1 MVAVGIKR
9 TETKGDLLSA
19 QEAVALTTALWK
31 SHSSM
36 DNSVQMLVGQ
46 NNLIL
51 REKNTLCAICSSERS
66 LSALVLGVLNLNEIL
81 PILRTGGFG

>member
-1 MVAVGIKR
+1 
-9 TETKGDLLSA
+9 
-19 QEAVALTTALWK
+19 
-31 SHSSM
+31 M
-36 DNSVQMLVGQ
+36 DNSVPMLVGQ